1 MIGKIKSLIDA
12 EKNIDEIAKKTEN
25 NSALLQEQ
33 SNIIKELKH
42 EIISLT
48 KELKKLSS
56 SAETHSEVAKSHI
69 AHVASTKKAMD
80 EELYELKL
88 VKQQFQTKLIEELL
102 YAFKEEMKKQTG
114 SLDTDIKRFNELK
127 SEVGTVS
134 KELTNATSEID
145 KFVKISRKIKEA
157 DFDLVKHNKN
167 IDNGKKEKDE
177 LIKRIDY
184 LETLIA
190 KERRKNR

>member
-12 EKNIDEIAKKTEN
+12 EKNIAEISKKTLD
-25 NSALLQEQ
+25 NSELLKEQ
-33 SNIIKELKH
+33 SNIITELKN
-42 EIISLT
+42 ETSSLS

-69 AHVASTKKAMD
+69 AHVESTKKAMD

-114 SLDTDIKRFNELK
+114 SLDADIKRFNGLK
-127 SEVGTVS
+127 DEVETVS
-134 KELTNATSEID
+134 KELNNTTSEIE
-145 KFVKISRKIKEA
+145 KFVKISKKIKEA

-167 IDNGKKEKDE
+167 IESGKKEKDE
-177 LIKRIDY
+177 LLKRIDY